1 MLPGQTSGTA
11 YRYRGIEDILQ
22 MGNFRL
28 RSGSTQ
34 KCTSI
39 PNSFI
44 EKYMPTAAGE
54 FVKIY
59 IYLLKCVNENQN
71 ELSISKIADVFNNTE
86 KDTIR
91 ALKYWHRNG
100 LLSLSFDGH
109 ELKSLTITLPN
120 EGTCLPDENG
130 TSEEITVSVE
140 TSARVTPPA
149 APENVCAAAE
159 EGAAAPEGP
168 AKLPEKPQ
176 FTCEELDAYSKED
189 DVPQLLYVIQKYI
202 GTAISGSSL
211 NTVMFLQKTLGFSP
225 DLIEY
230 LFDHCVSCG
239 HKNMRYIEKTAINW
253 AEKGIKTV
261 EAAKAMNNVHDKA
274 YAPVKEAFGIR
285 GRSLADPE
293 TAYVDKWVI
302 SYGFSPELI
311 REACSRTIKQIHDV
325 SFEYADTILLN
336 WKNAG
341 IYTMDAVRLEDERF
355 AAVKA
360 AAAKKDEQA
369 KASKTA
375 SNSKFNN
382 FKQRS
387 YDYTELEKKLLSN

>member
-1 MLPGQTSGTA
+1 
-11 YRYRGIEDILQ
+11 
-22 MGNFRL
+22 
-28 RSGSTQ
+28 
-34 KCTSI
+34 
-39 PNSFI
+39 
-44 EKYMPTAAGE
+44 MPTAAGE

-59 IYLLKCVNENQN
+59 IYLLKCVNENQK

-91 ALKYWHRNG
+91 ALKYWHRKG
-100 LLSLSFDGH
+100 LLSLSFDGD
-109 ELKSLTITLPN
+109 ELKSLTITLPD
-120 EGTCLPDENG
+120 EETCTQDGTSN
-130 TSEEITVSVE
+130 SEEITVSVE
-140 TSARVTPPA
+140 TSARVAPPATPPA
-149 APENVCAAAE
+149 AAAAAGE
-159 EGAAAPEGP
+159 NAAAQPEHTVI
-168 AKLPEKPQ
+168 PEKPQ
-176 FTCEELDAYSKED
+176 FSREELDAYSKED

-230 LFDHCVSCG
+230 LFDYCVSCG

-261 EAAKAMNNVHDKA
+261 GAAKTMNNVHDKA

-285 GRSLADPE
+285 GRALAASE
-293 TAYVDKWVI
+293 TAYVDKWVL
-302 SYGFSPELI
+302 SYGFGTDLI

-336 WKNAG
+336 WKNTG
-341 IYTMDAVRLEDERF
+341 VNSMDGVKLADERF
-355 AAVKA
+355 AAAKA
-360 AAAKKDEQA
+360 AAAKTDSKQ
-369 KASKTA
+369 KVSKTA

-382 FKQRS
+382 FKQRN